1 MVARLV
7 WDQDAAGSNPV
18 TSTTIK
24 DLKNRFCARFFR
36 FFFLLKSIVY
46 PTFYP
51 SENKKRPKG
60 RENTPCLWAFF
71 MP

>member
-18 TSTTIK
+18 TSTTPK
-24 DLKNRFCARFFR
+24 NLKSRLNAEFFR
-36 FFFLLKSIVY
+36 FLFLSKSIVY

-51 SENKKRPKG
+51 SENKKKPKG